1 MNLYDHLHSFIDY
14 LRIERQ
20 VAKNTIEAY
29 ERDLLRYV
37 SYLDG
42 HAIQTAEQVE
52 QKDISTFL
60 QYLHDLFLCSASIS
74 RNLSAI
80 RAFHRFLISE
90 ELAESDPTANLS
102 VPKPWMKLPEVL
114 DQMEIERLLEAPN
127 VSTPLGLRDRAM
139 IEFLYATGV
148 RVSEL
153 VSIRLPDIYWDEEFV
168 RVFGKGGKERLIP
181 IGQTALFWTGKYEM
195 QVRRN
200 LAGLGLSKDILFLNQ
215 RGKKQTRQNVW
226 ILIKKYA
233 REAGITK
240 FLSPHTIRH
249 SFATHLIEGGADLR
263 AVQEMLGHADIS
275 TTQIY
280 THLDREY
287 LKEVHRKF
295 HPLETGK
302 VGK

>member
-1 MNLYDHLHSFIDY
+1 MNLHDHLHSFIDY
-14 LRIERQ
+14 LRIERR
-20 VAKNTIEAY
+20 VAKNTAEAY

-37 SYLDG
+37 GYLKD
-42 HAIQTAEQVE
+42 HSIQQPSQVDH
-52 QKDISTFL
+52 KDVSAFI

-80 RAFHRFLISE
+80 RAFHRFLIND
-90 ELAESDPTANLS
+90 ELADSDPTANLS

-114 DQMEIERLLEAPN
+114 TQTEVEQLLEQPDLR
-127 VSTPLGLRDRAM
+127 TDLGLRDRAM
-139 IEFLYATGV
+139 LEFLYATGV

-153 VSIRLPDIYWDEEFV
+153 IGIRLPDVYWNEEFV
-168 RVFGKGGKERLIP
+168 RVFGKGGKERLVP
-181 IGQTALFWTGKYEM
+181 IGKTALFWIGKYE
-195 QVRRN
+195 QQSRRR
-200 LAGLGLSKDILFLNQ
+200 LASLELSKDILFLSQ
-215 RGKKQTRQNVW
+215 RGKKMTRQNVW
-226 ILIKKYA
+226 LFIKKYA
-233 REAGITK
+233 LEAGIKK

-295 HPLETGK
+295 HPLEKRTL
-302 VGK
+302 